1 MCAESAFAQD
11 YEDMKA
17 AVKEVIFVADL
28 RDSELKCLKAL
39 NVAEVKVSAKHRQI
53 PFRANI
59 RKGPLIDIMIGRRC
73 HSLSFL
79 IESAMMNKRAG
90 IVALCYV

>member
-1 MCAESAFAQD
+1 MYTESAFAQD

-39 NVAEVKVSAKHRQI
+39 NVAEVKLSAKHRKI
-53 PFRANI
+53 PFKGNI
-59 RKGPLIDIMIGRRC
+59 RKGPLMNIMIGRRC
-73 HSLSFL
+73 HSLSFFDR
-79 IESAMMNKRAG
+79 ISHVE
-90 IVALCYV
+90 